1 MPDAV
6 KMQRIMAMTI
16 AAFGAIVSSTFP
28 LSIIFAQQDIAGA
41 FAVTSQEVGWVV
53 TLYNVGQ
60 ILGLPIA
67 FLLSGAFGRRRA
79 MMIAGLGFILSSL
92 LIVMTHSFAVMLF
105 LRILHGFFAGML
117 PILMFIILFSTHPAG
132 LIRTRGLTY
141 FALATAI
148 GIGVSAWLGS
158 LFLYS
163 ENWHLLFI
171 IPALGIVAYV
181 ILANFLFKEDP
192 IRLEAFKLFDWV
204 GYLLISAGLSLIV
217 MALSEG
223 ERHFWFEAWWI
234 SASFLAGFLLMGFAI
249 MHFIRHDAALF
260 KLTLFYKP
268 FSYALIFQ
276 VIFRFGSLFII
287 WVIPQFLIQLSGF
300 RIEQI
305 AEVLWPFSVGTFIGV
320 MTAYYLSPRIDQR
333 IMMSLALCILAVS
346 SLYCSFS
353 TSQWAIHDFL
363 WSIFVAGL
371 GQGVFSLATLHLVL
385 YDIIPTE
392 GPTCGIGFNYARV
405 IGLVGGIGILNH
417 FINEREK
424 LHSAMI
430 GEGVQ
435 LQNEQTLSMLE
446 SIRHSLNTALSDP
459 SALNAVSYAQLNQHI
474 RIQAFAMS
482 YNDAF
487 LLVFFIL
494 FIASACVWVFPYS
507 KAMH

>member
-1 MPDAV
+1 MPDSV
-6 KMQRIMAMTI
+6 KMQRVMAMTI

-41 FAVTSQEVGWVV
+41 FAVTSQEVGWIV

-60 ILGLPIA
+60 ILGLPMA
-67 FLLSGAFGRRRA
+67 FLLSGTFGRRRA
-79 MMIAGLGFILSSL
+79 MMMAGLGFIVSSL
-92 LIVMTHSFAVMLF
+92 LIVVVPNFAVVLF
-105 LRILHGFFAGML
+105 LRVMHGFFAGML

-148 GIGVSAWLGS
+148 GIGISAWLGS

-192 IRLEAFKLFDWV
+192 IRPEAFKLFDWV
-204 GYLLISAGLSLIV
+204 GYVLISVGLSLMV

-234 SASFLAGFLLMGFAI
+234 SASFLTGFVFMGFAI
-249 MHFIRHDAALF
+249 YHFIKHDAALF
-260 KLTLFYKP
+260 KLSLFYKP
-268 FSYALIFQ
+268 FSLALIFQ
-276 VIFRFGSLFII
+276 IIFRFGSLFII

-305 AEVLWPFSVGTFIGV
+305 AEVLWPFSVGTLIGV
-320 MTAYYLSPRIDQR
+320 MLAYYLSPRIDQR
-333 IMMSLALCILAVS
+333 MIMSLALCILAFS

-363 WSIFVAGL
+363 WPIFVAGL
-371 GQGVFSLATLHLVL
+371 GQGLFSLATLHLVL
-385 YDIIPTE
+385 YDIIPAE

-405 IGLVGGIGILNH
+405 IGLVGGIGVLNH

-424 LHSAMI
+424 LHSAMM
-430 GEGVQ
+430 GEGIH
-435 LQNEQTLSMLE
+435 LQDEQTLSTLE
-446 SIRHSLNTALSDP
+446 SIRQGLNAAFSDP
-459 SALNAVSYAQLNQHI
+459 TALNAVSYAQLNQHI
-474 RIQAFAMS
+474 RIQAFVMS

-494 FIASACVWVFPYS
+494 FIASACVWAFPYS